1 MGRECDVGTTQ
12 KDERGSR
19 PLRDL
24 PTQALPES
32 SRGVVRIVASWATG
46 TMVAVVAGLM
56 AGIAPLYDGL
66 LAWDV
71 GAVVY
76 LAWLWLTS
84 TNLDA
89 ENTAKM
95 AVREDPSRPVTD
107 LVLLVAAVA
116 SLGAVVSTVVD
127 AGNAKGTTQ
136 ALLVALGI
144 TSIVASWFVV
154 HSLFTMTYARLYYTD
169 EDGGITFN
177 CDEPPIWTDF
187 AYVAFTIGMTF
198 QVSDTDLQT
207 AKLRRAALRHMLLSY
222 LFGAVIIAVTINIVA
237 GLSH

>member
-1 MGRECDVGTTQ
+1 MRTAPE
-12 KDERGSR
+12 DERRSR

-24 PTQALPES
+24 PAESLPES
-32 SRGVVRIVASWATG
+32 SRGILRVVASWAVG
-46 TMVAVVAGLM
+46 ALIAVVAGLT

-89 ENTAKM
+89 ENTARM
-95 AVREDPSRPVTD
+95 AVREDPTRPVTD
-107 LVLLVAAVA
+107 VVLVVAAVA
-116 SLGAVVSTVVD
+116 SLGAVISTVAD
-127 AGNAKGTTQ
+127 ASNAKGAAQ
-136 ALLVALGI
+136 ALLVTLGI
-144 TSIVASWFVV
+144 SSIVASWFVV

-169 EDGGITFN
+169 EDGGISFN

-198 QVSDTDLQT
+198 QVSDTDLHT
-207 AKLRRAALRHMLLSY
+207 ARLRRAALRHMLISY